1 MEFTVL
7 SVFYFSL
14 AVGMTPGGTWY
25 FTDPII
31 AGEDKIGVTWALNNS
46 GFPVGTDA
54 PYKKVHVKLC
64 YAPVSQVGRPERKT
78 VDDLDKDKTC
88 QFDIFAGQYNA
99 SSKWQYYESTLD
111 RNVSA
116 ALYFVRAY
124 VLDAAAV
131 VVAYGQ
137 STGPNKDYNIF
148 EVQASNGSHETP
160 SSGSHKTPSSGS
172 HKTVDIVFICFNAFS
187 FLFLVG
193 FFVA

>member
-1 MEFTVL
+1 MAGGL
-7 SVFYFSL
+7 
-14 AVGMTPGGTWY
+14 TPGGTWY

-31 AGEDKIGVTWALNNS
+31 AGEDKLGVTWALNNRS
-46 GFPVGTDA
+46 FPVGTDA
-54 PYKKVHVKLC
+54 PYRKVNVKLC

-78 VDDLDKDKTC
+78 LDDLDKDKTC

-99 SSKWQYYESTLD
+99 SSKWQVYESTLE
-111 RNVSA
+111 RNVPA
-116 ALYFVRAY
+116 ASYFVRAY
-124 VLDAAAV
+124 VLDSAAV

-148 EVQASNGSHETP
+148 EVQAS
-160 SSGSHKTPSSGS
+160 SGS
-172 HKTVDIVFICFNAFS
+172 HKTVDIVFICFSAFC